1 VDKEAVL
8 KRPVRA
14 VDVAEVV
21 DRRPLGLDPVLEGG
35 FNSGV

>member
-1 VDKEAVL
+1 VDEEAVL
-8 KRPVRA
+8 KRAARA
-14 VDVAEVV
+14 VDMAEVI